1 MKKLFLTACFLAA
14 AGLAHAGPV
23 EDREAMMKSFGR
35 SMGEL
40 GPIAKGE
47 KAFDAASVQTALA
60 TLAENAQKFDPVALF
75 PESAG
80 TGESGSPNI
89 WTNWADFE
97 ARAAKFKADAATAAG
112 APPADLAA
120 LQATMGMIG
129 GNCGGCHENFRVKK

>member
-1 MKKLFLTACFLAA
+1 MKKLLLTACFVAV
-14 AGLAHAGPV
+14 AGLAHADPV
-23 EDREAMMKSFGR
+23 ADREALMKSFGR

-47 KAFDAASVQTALA
+47 KAFDAAAVQTALA
-60 TLAENAQKFDPVALF
+60 TLNENAQKFDPAVLF

-80 TGESGSPNI
+80 PGESGSPNI

-97 ARAAKFKADAATAAG
+97 ARATKFKTDVAAAAA
-112 APPADLAA
+112 APPADVAA